1 MSLSGIPFFP
11 PSRAVIMM
19 TDDGVCVH
27 RVANGSATYL
37 DSIPWRV
44 GDFEAQLLEILDAA
58 KVTSVLIL
66 NDAVEQ
72 HYRKERIVIPTS
84 FDKANIIKRR
94 LNVAFPN
101 YPMRAAIELK
111 EPPLAKDAKKEE
123 KEVDKSKLYL
133 FAAAPSTET
142 FSRIVRAIRNTDY
155 NLFGYGL
162 LPIES
167 AGMLKALA
175 AKLAQKRKT
184 ATKAEW
190 TILVGQHRG
199 GGLRQIVVRNG
210 ELALTR
216 VTPIEEPKQG
226 YSDMWAKDVS
236 REIQATLSY
245 LSRFGYAPD
254 DGLNIIVIGNKEFAD
269 VLDGMISVPS
279 NFDALSP
286 FEASKLL
293 GIKLSFADGDH
304 FSDALHA
311 AWSGKKLTLDIPLT
325 SKEIMDVSNP
335 RKIASIA
342 MLVMTAALGGVL
354 YLSSIEAQALYQN
367 SRNLEVS
374 KDQMA
379 EIERIYQEEI
389 KKKAGLGIDVNAITS
404 SLDIDGRIK
413 AQYVDVLGLI
423 KAVSEELKN
432 LRIDSFEYKNDGDVL
447 SAIPTTPAQPNAET
461 TRKTTLMLSFS
472 YPGNTNP
479 QDGNKEMDELV
490 QRLNIKFAQMGYLA
504 QVDTPLQNLT
514 YSGEVNREVGLTA
527 NLRSMSERYTSKI
540 LIKKVENVKSP
551 GK

>member
-1 MSLSGIPFFP
+1 MFLSGVPFFP

-19 TDDGVCVH
+19 MDEGVCVH
-27 RVANGSATYL
+27 RVANGSATFL
-37 DSIPWRV
+37 DTIPWRAA
-44 GDFEAQLLEILDAA
+44 DFEVRLTDILDEA
-58 KVTSVLIL
+58 KVTSILIL

-101 YPMRAAIELK
+101 YPMRAAVELK
-111 EPPLAKDAKKEE
+111 EPPAAANSPKKEE

-142 FSRIVRAIRNTDY
+142 FSRVVRCIRKTDY

-167 AGMLKALA
+167 AGMLKALS

-184 ATKAEW
+184 TSKAEW
-190 TILVGQHRG
+190 TILIGQHRG
-199 GGLRQIVVRNG
+199 GGLRQIVVRNS

-293 GIKLSFADGDH
+293 GIKLNFTDGDH

-311 AWSGKKLTLDIPLT
+311 AWSGKKITLDIPLT
-325 SKEIMDVSNP
+325 SKEILDISNP

-342 MLVMTAALGGVL
+342 MIAMTAALGGVL
-354 YLSSIEAQALYQN
+354 YMSSIEAQGIYQN
-367 SRNLEVS
+367 ARNLEIS
-374 KDQMA
+374 KTQLA

-389 KKKAGLGIDVNAITS
+389 KRKSALGIDVNAITS
-404 SLDIDGRIK
+404 SLDIDGRIQK
-413 AQYVDVLGLI
+413 HHVDVLGLV
-423 KAVSEELKN
+423 KAVSEELRN
-432 LRIDSFEYKNDGDVL
+432 LRIDSFEYKNEGDILAAV
-447 SAIPTTPAQPNAET
+447 PAPGATNTSPRQ
-461 TRKTTLMLSFS
+461 TTLMLSFS

-479 QDGNKEMDELV
+479 KEGNEEMKEFV
-490 QRLNIKFAQMGYLA
+490 NRLNTRLASIGYISE
-504 QVDTPLQNLT
+504 VDTPLQNLT

-527 NLRSMSERYTSKI
+527 NLRSLNERYTSKV
-540 LIKKVENVKSP
+540 LIKKVDNVKSP
-551 GK
+551 GN